1 MKGHKNLIFL
11 NKKYRK
17 LPKADGKHYYIYF
30 IQVGSPFKRVF
41 KIGTTNDL
49 LRRMKEH
56 SRNYGT
62 DDQKEDIAIIWF
74 KKVKSKWTTLR
85 IEEETKTKWIEN
97 EPTWEYI
104 RNDRFVLPNLINQVS
119 IKIRKNYSVN
129 LDCECMEIDHKGNF
143 TK

>member
-1 MKGHKNLIFL
+1 MIFL
-11 NKKYRK
+11 SKKYRK
-17 LPKADGKHYYIYF
+17 LPKADGKHFYIYF
-30 IQVGSPFKRVF
+30 IQIGKPFKRVF

-85 IEEETKTKWIEN
+85 IEEETKTKWIKN

-129 LDCECMEIDHKGNF
+129 LDCECMEIDNKGNF